1 MIAENLSKI
10 KKTIPDSVLLVAV
23 SKTKPLALLEE
34 AYQAGQ
40 RHFGENKAL
49 EMRDKAE
56 ALPKDISWHFIG
68 HLQRNK
74 VKYIIPSVALI
85 HSIDSLRLLQEVNK
99 EAKKKDRKIDCLLQ
113 FHIAEEQTKFG
124 FNYQEVKQ
132 LLQSAD
138 YKELHNVNI
147 VGVMG
152 MATFT
157 ENTNQV
163 RREFKELKTIFD
175 KLKEN
180 FFTENKDFTHISMG
194 MSNDYLIAIE
204 EGATI
209 VRVGS
214 SIFGKRE

>member
-180 FFTENKDFTHISMG
+180 FFTENKDFKHISMG

-209 VRVGS
+209 VRVGN
-214 SIFGKRE
+214 SIFGKRG

>member
-1 MIAENLSKI
+1 MIAENLSTI
-10 KKTIPDSVLLVAV
+10 KKTMPESVLLVAV
-23 SKTKPLALLEE
+23 SKTKPIELLKE

-49 EMRDKAE
+49 EMKDKAE
-56 ALPKDISWHFIG
+56 VLPKDISWHFIG

-85 HSIDSLRLLQEVNK
+85 HSIDSLRLLQAVNK
-99 EAKKKDRKIDCLLQ
+99 EAKKKNRVVDCLLQ

-124 FNYQEVKQ
+124 LNYQEAEH
-132 LLQSAD
+132 LLQSED
-138 YKELHNVNI
+138 YQELQNIRI

-157 ENTNQV
+157 EDTQQV
-163 RREFKELKTIFD
+163 RREFKELKKIYEN
-175 KLKEN
+175 LKGSHFAGN
-180 FFTENKDFTHISMG
+180 TSFKHISMG

-214 SIFGKRE
+214 SIFGKRK